1 MSDLTPE
8 ELRGMPLGR
17 LLLHAHRRAQAASLA
32 KLQAS
37 GHSEIRLGHLPV
49 ITNLDP
55 AGMRITDLAVKAGMT
70 RQMAGR
76 LVKELEGFGYVSS
89 RQDPH
94 DQRAV
99 VVALTDRGTSFLA
112 GAPAAMAAVD
122 GDFAALLGAEELTRL
137 RESLLRISTT

>member
-1 MSDLTPE
+1 
-8 ELRGMPLGR
+8 MPLGR

-55 AGMRITDLAVKAGMT
+55 AGMRITDLAAKAGMT

-76 LVKELEGFGYVSS
+76 LVRELETLDYVSS
-89 RQDPH
+89 RPDPH

-99 VVALTDRGTSFLA
+99 VVALTERGASFLA

-122 GDFAALLGAEELTRL
+122 GDFAALLGADELARL
-137 RESLLRISTT
+137 RESLLRISST

>member
-8 ELRGMPLGR
+8 ELSTMPLGR

-55 AGMRITDLAVKAGMT
+55 AGTRITDLAVKAGMT

-76 LVKELEGFGYVSS
+76 LVRELEGLGYVSS

-122 GDFAALLGAEELTRL
+122 GDFAALLGAGELTRL
-137 RESLLRISTT
+137 RESLLRISTI